1 MVIYENIKGVL
12 IMPVKKDN
20 NSWET
25 VRYEFDENDILQGSC
40 SITSRCCD
48 DQTFSVGG
56 ARPAELS
63 IKLRIKAQEANTFS
77 LYGSKIILWSKCSN
91 IPDDPK
97 ASWLLRGEFWVT
109 SVSRRKDIY
118 TIKASDA
125 IVWLDNGAYETAV
138 GEQTKADFN
147 KMYEMAGSV
156 FAAASFICNE
166 TIGKFVNDIMALTDS
181 GKIFFGTRDDILNE
195 APESNGYVLLPQGI
209 TGGYGCKTPRD
220 LMSFLAQIAGGCIQM
235 IPSTQYRSDDIGGDV
250 APVMYI
256 TPLGYTPTR
265 EITEYDRFFKSLWD
279 APIKI
284 PYETI
289 KEDGCEIADYDLHVQ
304 CTYIKTHDGT
314 GWSCSSDLAP
324 HAGNVVFDLSDN
336 LFVTGRYYHNMKAC
350 SPFQVINPLYGHFA
364 GITKRPFKL
373 ECCPLFKE
381 LSELPKL
388 GQKIVIEEKPGVL
401 KESVITK
408 MVWKFRGGWEFGCA
422 GSDSRVLSQAAKRSL
437 ASHAEEKC
445 KAYANIISS
454 DAKGGIEEAKRAASD
469 AMTRAN
475 DAMDNGDIRVTWDQ
489 YNADIPNI
497 YARLAALESK

>member
-1 MVIYENIKGVL
+1 MIIYENIKGVL

-20 NSWET
+20 NRWET
-25 VRYEFDENDILQGSC
+25 VRYAFGENDIIQNSC

-48 DQTFSVGG
+48 DQTFSIGG
-56 ARPAELS
+56 VRPAELS

-77 LYGSKIILWSKCSN
+77 LYGSKIILWSKCSS
-91 IPDDPK
+91 IPNDPE
-97 ASWLLRGEFWVT
+97 AQWLLRGEFWVT

-118 TIKASDA
+118 TLKASDA
-125 IVWLDNGAYETAV
+125 IVWLDNGAYETSA

-147 KMYEMAGSV
+147 KMYEMIGSG
-156 FAAASFICNE
+156 FAAASYICNE
-166 TIGKFVNDIMALTDS
+166 TIGNFVNDIMSLTDS

-195 APESNGYVLLPQGI
+195 FPGNKAYVLLPQKI

-220 LMSFLAQIAGGCIQM
+220 LMSFLAQIAGGCVQM
-235 IPSTQYRSDDIGGDV
+235 LPSTQYKSDDIDGDA
-250 APVMYI
+250 APVMFI
-256 TPLGYTPTR
+256 TPLGYKPTR
-265 EITEYDRFFKSLWD
+265 ELTEYDRFFKSLWD

-289 KEDGCEIADYDLHVQ
+289 KSDGCEIADYDLHVQ

-336 LFVTGRYYHNMKAC
+336 LFVTGRYFHDMNAC

-364 GITKRPFKL
+364 AIDKRPFKL
-373 ECCPLFKE
+373 DCCPLFRK

-388 GQKIVIEEKPGVL
+388 GQEIEIEEKPGEWKKSL
-401 KESVITK
+401 ITK
-408 MVWKFRGGWEFGCA
+408 MVWKFRGGWEFGCG
-422 GSDSRVLSQAAKRSL
+422 GSDSRVLSQAARRSL

-445 KAYANIISS
+445 KAYANIIAREAGASIDGVRDTADYAKATADSVNTAWNTYMPGVWS
-454 DAKGGIEEAKRAASD
+454 DIS
-469 AMTRAN
+469 N
-475 DAMDNGDIRVTWDQ
+475 LN
-489 YNADIPNI
+489 
-497 YARLAALESK
+497 ARLSALENQ